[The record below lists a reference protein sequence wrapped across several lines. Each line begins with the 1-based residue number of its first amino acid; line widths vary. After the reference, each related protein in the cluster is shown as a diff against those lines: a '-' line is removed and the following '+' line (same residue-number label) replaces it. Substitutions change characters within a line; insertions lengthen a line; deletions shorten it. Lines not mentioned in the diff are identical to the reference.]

1 MKNLTDNNRSL
12 RHRLLSWLIPS
23 LLALLIV
30 DSLIS
35 YRVALNYANR
45 AYDRALQDSAL
56 AIAAQVRSTPDRTTL
71 ELPAVALQVLLT
83 DKYDH
88 IYFLVL
94 GHHGEFIAGH
104 QGLPTPPVRPQE
116 KNRTYYDGHYRGEA
130 VRIAALF
137 SPTRNGDITVMVAE
151 TLVKRHNLIDDILL
165 GMLIPETLLVAAVIA
180 LIWFGVGHGLAPLNR
195 LRQEIAAR
203 SSQDMRPVPES
214 HAPEEVRPIVHELN
228 ALLDRLNETLT
239 AQRRLISDAAHQ
251 IRTPIA
257 ALQVQL
263 DAALRETDPDELR
276 ASLQRIHASAGRTA
290 HLTHQLLTLAR
301 VEPGGQIPAEPQP
314 FDLAELVRNAAAD
327 WMPQALAKTIDL
339 GFELEPAPICGE
351 PLLLGEMFANLIGNA
366 LRYTPAG
373 GRITV
378 RTAQLWDAAL
388 LEVEDNGPGIPPAER
403 KQVLKRFHR
412 MAGSPGDGCGLGLA
426 IVEEISRSHNAT
438 VEIGVPPSGQGTLVQ
453 VRFPLRSSSLPEMPT

>member
-1 MKNLTDNNRSL
+1 MNNNRSL
-12 RHRLLSWLIPS
+12 RYRLLSWLIPS
-23 LLALLIV
+23 LLVLLIV

-35 YRVALNYANR
+35 YRVALGYATR
-45 AYDRALQDSAL
+45 SYDRALLDSAR
-56 AIAAQVRSTPDRTTL
+56 AIATQIRSTSDRTSL
-71 ELPAVALQVLLT
+71 DLSPAALQILMT

-88 IYFLVL
+88 IYFMVL
-94 GHHGEFIAGH
+94 GPHNEFIAGH
-104 QGLPTPPVRPQE
+104 QGLPPPPVQPQE
-116 KNRTYYDGHYRGEA
+116 KNRTYYDGHYRGET
-130 VRIAALF
+130 VRIAALY
-137 SPTRNGDITVMVAE
+137 SPTINGDIKVIVAE
-151 TLVKRHNLIDDILL
+151 TLIKRHDLMDAILL
-165 GMLIPETLLVAAVIA
+165 GMLIPETLLVTAVIS

-203 SSQDMRPVPES
+203 SSQDMRPVRES
-214 HAPEEVRPIVHELN
+214 QAPEEVRPIVHELN
-228 ALLDRLNETLT
+228 ALLGRLNETLT

-263 DAALRETDPDELR
+263 DAALRESDPDELR

-301 VEPGGQIPAEPQP
+301 VEPGGQVPAEPQSL
-314 FDLAELVRNAAAD
+314 DLAELVRNAAAD

-339 GFELEPAPICGE
+339 GFELEPAPIFGE
-351 PLLLGEMFANLIGNA
+351 PLLLGEMLANLIDNA
-366 LRYTPAG
+366 LRYTQAG

-378 RTAQLWDAAL
+378 RTASLRDAAL
-388 LEVEDNGPGIPPAER
+388 LEVEDDGPGIPPDER

-412 MAGSPGDGCGLGLA
+412 IAGSPGAGCGLGLA

-438 VEIGVPPSGQGTLVQ
+438 VEIGAPPFGQGTLVR
-453 VRFPLRSSSLPEMPT
+453 VLFPIRPSSLPEMPT